1 MQVMVRSARVVLVV
15 VMACG
20 GSTRP
25 ELPANPAPAPAPP
38 PAPTAGDL
46 AITNVTVVPMSQAG
60 VLAHY
65 TVVVRGGRI
74 AAVAPS
80 ASITLAP
87 GMMTID
93 GTNKWLM
100 PGLADMHVHTYA
112 ESDLALFLAA
122 GVTTVRNMF
131 GSEMHLALRG
141 KIARG
146 ELQGPTIVTAGP
158 IIDGNPPVWPGST
171 VLENPAD
178 AERIVTEQKAA
189 GYDFLKPYGRL
200 SRPAYEALAAAGAK
214 HGMLLEG
221 HVPTAV
227 GLEGVL
233 AAKQRTIEHL
243 DGWVVPLLP
252 DPVPPPGTTPPAA
265 PAGPVSPAFDPAKLP
280 GLIARTIA
288 AGTWNCP
295 TLIVMDRFGALEDPA
310 ALIRRTAWIAEI
322 PPAFVAAWDPKQGW
336 MKGFTAQQFAAIR
349 AANASRAQVLAA
361 LAAANAPILV
371 GTDTGNPF
379 VIPGEAMHEEIE
391 LMVAAGMPRAQ
402 VLRAATAQ
410 AAVFLGTPHDFGV
423 VEVGARA
430 DLVLASVNP
439 LVDALPLVPD
449 GVMVRG
455 AWLTRAVLDAKLA
468 EIAKLAK
475 LAKIVEPPK
484 LSWDGVPPLAARG
497 RDVRTP
503 GYDRTANGTL
513 AAKERAAI
521 GVIAPGKRAI
531 VGQMIANYGVQIAT
545 SYTLLPD
552 ATTLGVTS
560 PRGTFELAGRRAAG
574 KLVVTGNDVMTGKPV
589 SLSAAFPAGAFLSG
603 PGVGS
608 ALALADQL
616 TGMKVGELRTRTS
629 LAIAYYPEA
638 AIASTDYRIER
649 KPDAG
654 DHRVFAVTS
663 TTGALVSSS
672 TLELDR
678 DGVVAWTIG
687 APLNTTFSRVP

>member
-1 MQVMVRSARVVLVV
+1 MQVMVRSARIVLVG
-15 VMACG
+15 VMACT
-20 GSTRP
+20 GSTRA
-25 ELPANPAPAPAPP
+25 ELPANPAPAPAP
-38 PAPTAGDL
+38 APTAGDL
-46 AITNVTVVPMSQAG
+46 AITDVAVVPMSQAG
-60 VLAHY
+60 VLEHY

-80 ASITLAP
+80 ASIRLAP
-87 GMMTID
+87 GMTTID
-93 GTNKWLM
+93 GSHKWLM
-100 PGLADMHVHTYA
+100 PGLADMHVHTGGD
-112 ESDLALFLAA
+112 SDLTLFLAA

-131 GSEMHLALRG
+131 GSEIHLALRA

-146 ELQGPTIVTAGP
+146 EVQGPTIVTAGP

-178 AERIVTEQKAA
+178 ADRIVAEQKAA
-189 GYDFLKPYGRL
+189 GYDFLKPYVRL
-200 SRPAYEALAAAGAK
+200 SRPAYEALVAAGAR

-233 AAKQRTIEHL
+233 AARQRTIEHL
-243 DGWVVPLLP
+243 DGWTGTLLP
-252 DPVPPPGTTPPAA
+252 DPLSPSGTAA
-265 PAGPVSPAFDPAKLP
+265 PEIPGSGFDPAKLP
-280 GLIARTIA
+280 GLIARTLA

-295 TLIVMDRFGALEDPA
+295 TLIVMDRLGALEDPTA
-310 ALIRRTAWIAEI
+310 VMQRTAWIAEI
-322 PPAFVAAWDPKQGW
+322 PPAFVAAWSSKEGW
-336 MKGFTAQQFAAIR
+336 MKRFTAHQFAAIR

-410 AAVFLGTPHDFGV
+410 AAVFLGTPHEFGV

-430 DLVLASVNP
+430 DLVLTSVDP
-439 LVDALPLVPD
+439 LVDPLPLVPD

-455 AWLTRAVLDAKLA
+455 AWLPRAVLEAKLA
-468 EIAKLAK
+468 EIARHSA
-475 LAKIVEPPK
+475 EPPS
-484 LSWDGVPPLAARG
+484 LSWDGVAPLAPRG
-497 RDVRTP
+497 GDVQTHD
-503 GYDRTANGTL
+503 YEQTSSGTVS
-513 AAKERAAI
+513 AKERAAT
-521 GVIAPGKRAI
+521 GVVAPGKHAI
-531 VGQMIANYGVQIAT
+531 VGQVIANYGVQITT

-552 ATTLGVTS
+552 ATTVAVTS
-560 PRGTFELAGRRAAG
+560 PRGTFELSGKRTAG
-574 KLVVTGNDVMTGKPV
+574 KLVVTGNDVMTGQPV

-603 PGVGS
+603 PGIGG
-608 ALALADQL
+608 ALALVDQL
-616 TGMKVGELRTRTS
+616 TGMKVGELRKRTS
-629 LAIAYYPEA
+629 LAIDYYPRA
-638 AIASTDYRIER
+638 AIATAAYRIER

-654 DHRVFAVTS
+654 DHRVFAVT
-663 TTGALVSSS
+663 TTAGPVVSSS

-678 DGVVAWTIG
+678 DGVVTWTLA
-687 APLNTTFSRVP
+687 APLDTMFTRSPP